1 MTTIY
6 LKHTR
11 AVLGPNGRGYCSRGM
26 RDFAE
31 RYELDWENF
40 LRNGIDAEIL
50 RAIDDHMVRAV
61 IAEAE
66 KDEQK

>member
-1 MTTIY
+1 
-6 LKHTR
+6 
-11 AVLGPNGRGYCSRGM
+11 M

-31 RYELDWENF
+31 RYGLDWEDF

-50 RAIDDHMVRAV
+50 RAIDDHMVKAV

>member
-1 MTTIY
+1 MRIY
-6 LKHTR
+6 LHHAR
-11 AVLGPNGRGYCSRGM
+11 SILGPNGRGYCSRGM

-31 RYELDWENF
+31 RYGLDWEDF

-50 RAIDDHMVRAV
+50 RAIDDHMVKAV

-66 KDEQK
+66 KDGQR